1 MKIMVFGR
9 YYPDSAPRN
18 IAVTLRE
25 MGHEVREVDDHLLG
39 LSSIWWQKPTA
50 LLMRVFY
57 SIECWHYRTL
67 LKAAATWQPELII
80 STSRNLPPETVTK
93 IRQETDARIVAWF
106 LDHQAV
112 MDRQYLLKGPYDAL
126 FFKDPYIVAF
136 CRDKLEIPAYY
147 LPECCNPRWHR
158 RIPLTE
164 ADRAR
169 YGCDLTTAGNMYY
182 YRALLLEQF
191 KDYDFKIWGAS
202 YPRWLDSPLKRNY
215 PGVFV
220 AEEEKAKAFNAAKIV
235 LNTFHFGEI
244 EGVNQ
249 RTFEAAGCGGFQIC
263 EWRPE
268 LPRFFEPDREI
279 VTYETKKE
287 LKEKVDYYLN
297 RPQERR
303 EIADRGMARAHREH
317 TYELRLQKMLSLIRG
332 GADAPA

>member
-9 YYPDSAPRN
+9 QFPDSLARN
-18 IAVTLRE
+18 IAVTLRD
-25 MGHEVREVDDHLLG
+25 MGHDVQEVDDHLLG
-39 LSSIWWQKPTA
+39 MAGFWWQKPAA
-50 LLMRVFY
+50 LLMRMFY
-57 SIECWHYRTL
+57 RLERWHHGTF
-67 LKAAATWQPELII
+67 LKAAKAWQPELII
-80 STSRNLPPETVTK
+80 NACANLPPEIVARIK
-93 IRQETDARIVAWF
+93 EETDARIVAWF
-106 LDHQAV
+106 PDVQANLG
-112 MDRQYLLKGPYDAL
+112 RQYLFKAPYDAL
-126 FFKDPYIVAF
+126 FFKDPYIVSF
-136 CRDKLEIPAYY
+136 CRDKLELPAHY

-164 ADRAR
+164 EDRKR

-191 KDYDFKIWGAS
+191 RDYDFKIWGAS
-202 YPRWLDSPLKRNY
+202 YPRWLESNLAANY

-235 LNTFHFGEI
+235 LNTMHFGEI
-244 EGVNQ
+244 DGVNC

-268 LPRFFEPDREI
+268 LPKYFEPDREI
-279 VTYETKKE
+279 VTYNTKKE

-317 TYELRLQKMLSLIRG
+317 TYELRLRQMLSLIQG
-332 GADAPA
+332 GPDAPA